1 MAKSYVALSIN
12 EKVKVIEAK
21 EKDKLSV
28 REIMMRFKCGKTQ
41 VYNTLKQK
49 DKLKN
54 EWLQG
59 NGRMKRK
66 SKVTGNEEIN
76 ELVWEWFTNARSK
89 NIHISGP
96 MVQSEALAV
105 ARSLGNDQF
114 KASTG
119 WLDSFKK
126 RHNIVWNGVC
136 GESKDM
142 DESVVSEYKPE
153 LIELVFFFAI
163 LYNAE
168 TWPMWK
174 IYLVPCDSILNK
186 FYCNFYTYLFAV
198 APPPPSPFLPT
209 AKSVFVHNVA
219 DSVQSVR

>member
-1 MAKSYVALSIN
+1 MAKSYVALSLN

-28 REIMMRFKCGKTQ
+28 REIMKRFKCGKTQ

-49 DKLKN
+49 DKIMN

-66 SKVTGNEEIN
+66 AKVTGNEEIN
-76 ELVWEWFTNARSK
+76 EVVWEWFMNARSK

-96 MVQSEALAV
+96 MVQREALAV
-105 ARSLGNDQF
+105 AKSLGNDQF

-136 GESKDM
+136 GESKDV
-142 DESVVSEYKPE
+142 DESVVSEYEPKLLE
-153 LIELVFFFAI
+153 LISPYER
-163 LYNAE
+163 
-168 TWPMWK
+168 
-174 IYLVPCDSILNK
+174 
-186 FYCNFYTYLFAV
+186 
-198 APPPPSPFLPT
+198 APPIFT
-209 AKSVFVHNVA
+209 RKQVCTM
-219 DSVQSVR
+219 